1 MKKNALIALSMIML
15 SVFSMTFTACGDDD
29 DDEEPVIT
37 TPKYSEDAVR
47 YEIKGTSDI
56 ASIEFTESGMY
67 VITKKGK
74 SAAKGFGKFFKGKSY
89 RSITRSEDDDY
100 EYIHGKYTKNG
111 DVYTLEGF
119 GTITVVKKEDVNV
132 SLQIQQTG
140 KKAYTL
146 SAQPTEKIEKS
157 DITTKLCRTWKC
169 DSINLV
175 CTKGDTVV
183 LNRTSTKSA
192 KLKVAV
198 DSLYGEKTHE
208 HESCEEFIFT
218 TSGSYLVKYD
228 DGTLG
233 VAQWKWKNEKKDTLY
248 YAWEGEWDED
258 GVVSVSFNKNNQL
271 VLVEVHNAT
280 FNEHHTYY
288 FTEKK

>member
-1 MKKNALIALSMIML
+1 
-15 SVFSMTFTACGDDD
+15 
-29 DDEEPVIT
+29 
-37 TPKYSEDAVR
+37 
-47 YEIKGTSDI
+47 
-56 ASIEFTESGMY
+56 
-67 VITKKGK
+67 
-74 SAAKGFGKFFKGKSY
+74 
-89 RSITRSEDDDY
+89 
-100 EYIHGKYTKNG
+100 
-111 DVYTLEGF
+111 
-119 GTITVVKKEDVNV
+119 
-132 SLQIQQTG
+132 
-140 KKAYTL
+140 
-146 SAQPTEKIEKS
+146 
-157 DITTKLCRTWKC
+157 
-169 DSINLV
+169 LV